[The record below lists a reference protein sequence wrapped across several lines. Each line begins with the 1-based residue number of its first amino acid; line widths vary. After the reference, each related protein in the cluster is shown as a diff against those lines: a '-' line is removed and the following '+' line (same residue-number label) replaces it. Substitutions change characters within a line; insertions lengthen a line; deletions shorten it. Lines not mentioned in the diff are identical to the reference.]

1 VWGKGPKPLNE
12 RKLKITNRL
21 AGWLAG
27 WPSCRSAFAARAVLI
42 HTWPHAL
49 RRPAVK
55 GCRFHLLVS
64 QLLLCRKSG
73 EARAKS
79 KRQAGSSARSYLRRR
94 LFLIRFG
101 AARLRFLFVGLVAS
115 HLVVFLVSLLAMA
128 VHSLAVLARKLA
140 AARADR
146 DKVKNNLR
154 MKNAI
159 VRVLSERIRA
169 MHRERLRAAVQMGRD
184 ICLDEGITKVL
195 VRMV

>member
-1 VWGKGPKPLNE
+1 
-12 RKLKITNRL
+12 
-21 AGWLAG
+21 
-27 WPSCRSAFAARAVLI
+27 
-42 HTWPHAL
+42 
-49 RRPAVK
+49 
-55 GCRFHLLVS
+55 
-64 QLLLCRKSG
+64 
-73 EARAKS
+73 
-79 KRQAGSSARSYLRRR
+79 
-94 LFLIRFG
+94 
-101 AARLRFLFVGLVAS
+101 
-115 HLVVFLVSLLAMA
+115 MA